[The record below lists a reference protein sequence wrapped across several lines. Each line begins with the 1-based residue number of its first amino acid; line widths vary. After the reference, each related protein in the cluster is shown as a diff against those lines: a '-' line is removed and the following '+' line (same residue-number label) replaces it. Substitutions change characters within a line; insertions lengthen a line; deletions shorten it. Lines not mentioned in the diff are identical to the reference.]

1 MRGTLNKKKEALP
14 TDIISASKMML
25 SWCYCASGHPIS
37 DSHLCLIVLVGFS
50 VARVDSLARAPV
62 QCPGDVIAQQT
73 IKGEEHVCEIHYIV

>member
-1 MRGTLNKKKEALP
+1 
-14 TDIISASKMML
+14 
-25 SWCYCASGHPIS
+25 
-37 DSHLCLIVLVGFS
+37 VLVGFS